1 MKLNPIRRAKI
12 SKLLS
17 IICITPL
24 FIIINCR
31 RRLCGQTL
39 VNVMEEP
46 HQLGQAG
53 HHDEDDGGG
62 VGPQGGH
69 QGARVDGV
77 LGQPH
82 HLLHCPSFLSSS
94 VLLDLQVLELWVNF
108 DHE

>member
-1 MKLNPIRRAKI
+1 
-12 SKLLS
+12 
-17 IICITPL
+17 
-24 FIIINCR
+24 
-31 RRLCGQTL
+31 
-39 VNVMEEP
+39 MEEP

-82 HLLHCPSFLSSS
+82 HLLHCASFLSSS
-94 VLLDLQVLELWVNF
+94 VLLDLQARRTENEARAAMSCCLVSKGR
-108 DHE
+108 